1 MSFAHRVVPL
11 TVGLVLLAG
20 VLSAGVVL
28 FHSRSVSESYD
39 AAIRQQLEER
49 AIAYGNTAMTFLDA
63 AGPNALNLVD
73 DVLTDATTENT
84 PGEDGGNQSA
94 FHNTFLAFE
103 VWTPDATDGDYQ
115 LALRQVFD
123 EDARTVASDRKRLV
137 VTESGATGNAISF
150 VDDETE
156 QILLAIPIQAEDGSS
171 VVIVGVLSAAEE
183 FAFFAAQR
191 RDAFIGG
198 LQLAIAI
205 IILVA
210 IVAAVLSTFVSR
222 RFAQA
227 NEVLRE
233 QVRRD
238 PLTNVLN
245 HAAIVDELEL
255 VLERGNGQR
264 AALVMADVDGLK
276 AVNDTYGHL
285 LGDAVLIAV
294 AEALQTGGAIV
305 GRYGGD
311 EFVVI
316 LADADRDAAE
326 AYRADVQRALD
337 DTDLKDE
344 ETGSSIDI
352 QVSIGLAFHPDEAG
366 TCEDLIRLA
375 DSATYATKRQ
385 RPVSPAN
392 SLRDERVIDQASRLV
407 AELVPL
413 SASVGTLE
421 DKLRV
426 VAERLSDSAGYVGAH
441 IVLWGQ
447 EPGQVVALNAFGDGP
462 FLQEWIQQGRGGVQ
476 PLRPILEKTKR
487 PIIIDNIQEDL
498 RLPEE
503 MRAILK
509 QGGIGSGL
517 VVPLLWQDQV
527 IGSVAVGRANV
538 GDFTQT
544 DAQLL
549 VTVAGQIATILR
561 TASLVENLQEASANL
576 AAAQADTVVL
586 LAASAEAH
594 DQTTGTH
601 LQAVRWLAEALAL
614 ELSWNAE
621 QAKQAGLAAV
631 LHDIGKIRVAEA
643 VLAKPG
649 ALSNEEWDL
658 MKMHTV
664 WGAEFLAGHRG
675 FDLATEIARSHHE
688 RWDGGGYPDGLS
700 SEEIPVAATVVTV
713 ADAFDAITSDR
724 PYRAARTIDEAMAEL
739 QASSGSQFS
748 PDVVNALVRLH
759 KQGLLVHGHTSDDV
773 AA

>member
-11 TVGLVLLAG
+11 TVGLVLMAG

-28 FHSRSVSESYD
+28 LHSRSVSESYD
-39 AAIRQQLEER
+39 AAIRQQLGER

-73 DVLTDATTENT
+73 DVLTDTTTENT

-103 VWTPDATDGDYQ
+103 VWTPEATTGEYQ
-115 LALRQVFD
+115 LAVRQVFD
-123 EDARTVASDRKRLV
+123 EDAKTVADDRKRPV

-227 NEVLRE
+227 NDVLRE

-255 VLERGNGQR
+255 VLQRGSAHK

-316 LADADRDAAE
+316 LPDADRDAAE

-344 ETGSSIDI
+344 ETGSSIDT

-385 RPVSPAN
+385 RPISPAN

-426 VAERLSDSAGYVGAH
+426 VAERLSDSAGYVGAY

-447 EPGQVVALNAFGDGP
+447 EPGQVVALNAFADGP
-462 FLQEWIQQGRGGVQ
+462 FLQEWIKQGRGGVQ

-487 PIIIDNIQEDL
+487 PIIIDDVQEDL
-498 RLPEE
+498 RLPES
-503 MRAILK
+503 MRAILE
-509 QGGIGSGL
+509 QGGIRSAL

-601 LQAVRWLAEALAL
+601 LQAVRRLAEALAL
-614 ELSWNAE
+614 ELGWNAD

-739 QASSGSQFS
+739 QAASGSQFS
-748 PDVVNALVRLH
+748 PDVVNAMVRLH
-759 KQGLLVHGHTSDDV
+759 EQGLLVHGHTSDDV

>member
-1 MSFAHRVVPL
+1 MSFAHKVVPL
-11 TVGLVLLAG
+11 TVGLVLMAG

-28 FHSRSVSESYD
+28 LHSRSVSESYD

-63 AGPNALNLVD
+63 AGPNALNVVD
-73 DVLTDATTENT
+73 SVLTDTVTENT
-84 PGEDGGNQSA
+84 PGEDSGSQSA
-94 FHNTFLAFE
+94 FYNTFLAFD
-103 VWTPDATDGDYQ
+103 VWTPAATTGDYE

-123 EDARTVASDRKRLV
+123 EDVRTVADDRERLV
-137 VTESGATGNAISF
+137 VAESGATGRAISF

-156 QILLAIPIQAEDGSS
+156 QILIAIPIQAEDGSS

-183 FAFFAAQR
+183 FAFFTAQR

-205 IILVA
+205 IIFVA
-210 IVAAVLSTFVSR
+210 VVAAVLSAFVSR
-222 RFAQA
+222 GFAQA
-227 NEVLRE
+227 NEVLQE

-245 HAAIVDELEL
+245 HAAIVEELGL
-255 VLERGNGQR
+255 VLERGTDER

-294 AEALQTGGAIV
+294 AEALQTDGVIV

-316 LADADRDAAE
+316 LPGADRDAAE
-326 AYRADVQRALD
+326 TYRAGVQQTLD
-337 DTDLKDE
+337 ETGLKDE
-344 ETGSSIDI
+344 GTGSSIDI

-375 DSATYATKRQ
+375 DNATYSTKRQ
-385 RPVSPAN
+385 RPVSPTS

-426 VAERLSDSAGYVGAH
+426 VGERLSDSAGYIAAN

-447 EPGQVVALNAFGDGP
+447 EPGQVVALNAYGSGP
-462 FLQEWIQQGRGGVQ
+462 NLQEWIREGRGGVQ

-487 PIIIDNIQEDL
+487 PIIIEDVQKDQ
-498 RLPEE
+498 RLPER
-503 MRAILK
+503 MRAILE
-509 QGGIGSGL
+509 QGGIRSGL

-527 IGSVAVGRANV
+527 IGSVAVGRADV
-538 GDFTQT
+538 GAFTQS
-544 DAQLL
+544 DAHLL
-549 VTVAGQIATILR
+549 VSVAGQIATILR

-576 AAAQADTVVL
+576 AESQADTVVL
-586 LAASAEAH
+586 LAAAAEAH

-601 LQAVRWLAEALAL
+601 LQALRWLAEALAL
-614 ELSWNAE
+614 ELGWDAE
-621 QAKQAGLAAV
+621 RAKQIGLAAV

-688 RWDGGGYPDGLS
+688 RWDGGGYPDGLGS
-700 SEEIPVAATVVTV
+700 DEIPVAATVVAV

-724 PYRAARTIDEAMAEL
+724 PYRAARSIEQAMAEL
-739 QASSGSQFS
+739 LAASGSQFS
-748 PDVVNALVRLH
+748 PEVVKAMVRLQE
-759 KQGLLVHGHTSDDV
+759 QGLLVHDHTSDE

>member
-11 TVGLVLLAG
+11 TVGLVLMAG

-28 FHSRSVSESYD
+28 LHSRSVSESYD

-63 AGPNALNLVD
+63 AGPDALRVVD
-73 DVLTDATTENT
+73 DVVTDTIAGNAA
-84 PGEDGGNQSA
+84 GEDGTSQSA
-94 FHNTFLAFE
+94 FYNAFLAFE
-103 VWTPDATDGDYQ
+103 VWMPDATTGDYQ
-115 LALRQVFD
+115 LAVRQVFD
-123 EDARTVASDRKRLV
+123 EDAKTVASDRKRLV

-156 QILLAIPIQAEDGSS
+156 QILIAIPIQAEDGSS

-198 LQLAIAI
+198 LQLAVAI

-210 IVAAVLSTFVSR
+210 FVAAVLSAFVSR
-222 RFAQA
+222 RFAEA
-227 NEVLRE
+227 DEVLRE

-255 VLERGNGQR
+255 VLKRGNDQK
-264 AALVMADVDGLK
+264 AVLVMADVDGLK

-294 AEALQTGGAIV
+294 AEALQTDEAIV

-316 LADADRDAAE
+316 LADADREAAE
-326 AYRADVQRALD
+326 AYRAGVQQTLD
-337 DTDLKDE
+337 ETGLKDE
-344 ETGSSIDI
+344 GTGSSIDI

-385 RPVSPAN
+385 RPVSPTS

-413 SASVGTLE
+413 SASAGTLE

-426 VAERLSDSAGYVGAH
+426 VAKRLSDSAGYVAAN

-447 EPGQVVALNAFGDGP
+447 EPGQVVALNAFGSGP
-462 FLQEWIQQGRGGVQ
+462 NLQEWIQQGRGGVQ
-476 PLRPILEKTKR
+476 PLRPILEKTKH
-487 PIIIDNIQEDL
+487 PIIIDDVQQDL
-498 RLPEE
+498 RLPER

-509 QGGIGSGL
+509 QGGIRAGL
-517 VVPLLWQDQV
+517 IVPLLWQDQV
-527 IGSVAVGRANV
+527 IGSVAAGRTNV

-549 VTVAGQIATILR
+549 VTVSGQIATILR

-576 AAAQADTVVL
+576 AASQADTVVL
-586 LAASAEAH
+586 LAAAAEAH

-601 LQAVRWLAEALAL
+601 LQALRWLAEALAL
-614 ELSWNAE
+614 ELGWEAE
-621 QAKQAGLAAV
+621 RAKQVGLAAV

-658 MKMHTV
+658 MKKHTV

-700 SEEIPVAATVVTV
+700 SEEIPVAATLVAV

-724 PYRAARTIDEAMAEL
+724 PYRAARSIEEAMVEL
-739 QASSGSQFS
+739 QAASGSQFS
-748 PDVVNALVRLH
+748 PEVVKAMVRLDR
-759 KQGLLVHGHTSDDV
+759 QGRLVHDDTSDHV

>member
-11 TVGLVLLAG
+11 TVGLVLMAG

-28 FHSRSVSESYD
+28 LHSRSVSESYD

-73 DVLTDATTENT
+73 DVLTDTTAGNT
-84 PGEDGGNQSA
+84 PGEDGTTQSA

-103 VWTPDATDGDYQ
+103 VWTPEATTGEYQ
-115 LALRQVFD
+115 LAVRQVFD
-123 EDARTVASDRKRLV
+123 EDAKTVADDRKRPV

-210 IVAAVLSTFVSR
+210 IVAAVLSAFVSR

-316 LADADRDAAE
+316 LPDADRGAAE
-326 AYRADVQRALD
+326 AYREHVQHALSETALRD
-337 DTDLKDE
+337 D

-352 QVSIGLAFHPDEAG
+352 QISIGLAFHPDEAG

-385 RPVSPAN
+385 RPISATS

-413 SASVGTLE
+413 SASAGSLE

-447 EPGQVVALNAFGDGP
+447 EQGQVVALNAFADGP
-462 FLQEWIQQGRGGVQ
+462 YLQEWIRQGRGGVQ
-476 PLRPILEKTKR
+476 PLRPILEKTKH
-487 PIIIDNIQEDL
+487 PIIIDDVQQDL
-498 RLPEE
+498 RLPER

-509 QGGIGSGL
+509 QGGIRAGL
-517 VVPLLWQDQV
+517 IVPLLWQDQV
-527 IGSVAVGRANV
+527 IGSVAAGRTNV

-549 VTVAGQIATILR
+549 VTVSGQIATILR

-576 AAAQADTVVL
+576 AASQADTVVL
-586 LAASAEAH
+586 LAAAAEAH

-601 LQAVRWLAEALAL
+601 LQALRWLAEALAL
-614 ELSWNAE
+614 E
-621 QAKQAGLAAV
+621 
-631 LHDIGKIRVAEA
+631 
-643 VLAKPG
+643 
-649 ALSNEEWDL
+649 
-658 MKMHTV
+658 
-664 WGAEFLAGHRG
+664 WG
-675 FDLATEIARSHHE
+675 
-688 RWDGGGYPDGLS
+688 
-700 SEEIPVAATVVTV
+700 
-713 ADAFDAITSDR
+713 
-724 PYRAARTIDEAMAEL
+724 
-739 QASSGSQFS
+739 
-748 PDVVNALVRLH
+748 
-759 KQGLLVHGHTSDDV
+759 
-773 AA
+773 

>member
-73 DVLTDATTENT
+73 DVLTDTTTENT

-103 VWTPDATDGDYQ
+103 VWTPEATTGDYQ
-115 LALRQVFD
+115 LAVRQVFD
-123 EDARTVASDRKRLV
+123 EDAKTVADDRKRPV

-227 NEVLRE
+227 NDVLRE

-255 VLERGNGQR
+255 VLQRGSAHK

-316 LADADRDAAE
+316 LPDADRGAAE
-326 AYRADVQRALD
+326 AYREHVQHALSETALRD
-337 DTDLKDE
+337 D

-352 QVSIGLAFHPDEAG
+352 QISIGLAFHPDEAG

-385 RPVSPAN
+385 RPISPAN

-426 VAERLSDSAGYVGAH
+426 VAERLSDSAGYVGAY

-447 EPGQVVALNAFGDGP
+447 EPGQVVALNAFADGP
-462 FLQEWIQQGRGGVQ
+462 FLQEWIKQGRGGVQ

-487 PIIIDNIQEDL
+487 PIIIDDVQEDL
-498 RLPEE
+498 RLPES
-503 MRAILK
+503 MRAILE
-509 QGGIGSGL
+509 QGGIRSAL

-601 LQAVRWLAEALAL
+601 LQAVRRLAEALAL
-614 ELSWNAE
+614 ELGWNAD

-664 WGAEFLAGHRG
+664 WGAEFLAGHQG

-739 QASSGSQFS
+739 LAASGSQFS
-748 PDVVNALVRLH
+748 PDVVNAMVRLH
-759 KQGLLVHGHTSDDV
+759 EQGLLVHGHTSDDV

>member
-73 DVLTDATTENT
+73 DVLTDTTAGNT
-84 PGEDGGNQSA
+84 PGEDGTTQSA

-103 VWTPDATDGDYQ
+103 VWTPEATTGDYQ
-115 LALRQVFD
+115 LAVRQVFD
-123 EDARTVASDRKRLV
+123 EDAKTVASDRKRLV

-156 QILLAIPIQAEDGSS
+156 QILIAIPIQAEDGSS

-198 LQLAIAI
+198 LQLAVAI

-210 IVAAVLSTFVSR
+210 FVAAVLSAFVSR
-222 RFAQA
+222 RFAEA
-227 NEVLRE
+227 DEVLRE

-255 VLERGNGQR
+255 VLKRGNDQK
-264 AALVMADVDGLK
+264 AVLVMADVDGLK

-294 AEALQTGGAIV
+294 AEALQTDEAIV

-316 LADADRDAAE
+316 LADADREAAE
-326 AYRADVQRALD
+326 AYRAGVQQTLD
-337 DTDLKDE
+337 ETGLKDE
-344 ETGSSIDI
+344 GTGSSIDI

-385 RPVSPAN
+385 RPVSPTS

-413 SASVGTLE
+413 SASAGTLE

-426 VAERLSDSAGYVGAH
+426 VAKRLSDSAGYVAAN

-447 EPGQVVALNAFGDGP
+447 EPGQVVALNAFGSGP
-462 FLQEWIQQGRGGVQ
+462 NLQEWIQQGRGGVQ
-476 PLRPILEKTKR
+476 PLRPILEKTKH
-487 PIIIDNIQEDL
+487 PIIIDDVQQDL
-498 RLPEE
+498 RLPER

-509 QGGIGSGL
+509 QGGIRAGL
-517 VVPLLWQDQV
+517 IVPLLWQDQV
-527 IGSVAVGRANV
+527 IGSVAAGRTNV

-549 VTVAGQIATILR
+549 VTVSGQIATILR

-576 AAAQADTVVL
+576 AASQADTVVL
-586 LAASAEAH
+586 LAAAAEAH

-601 LQAVRWLAEALAL
+601 LQALRWLAEALAL
-614 ELSWNAE
+614 ELGWDAE
-621 QAKQAGLAAV
+621 RAKQVGLAAV

-700 SEEIPVAATVVTV
+700 SEEIPVAATLVAV

-724 PYRAARTIDEAMAEL
+724 PYRAARSIEEAMVEL
-739 QASSGSQFS
+739 QAASGSQFS
-748 PDVVNALVRLH
+748 PEVVKAMVRLDR
-759 KQGLLVHGHTSDDV
+759 QGRLVHDDTSDHV

>member
-1 MSFAHRVVPL
+1 MPGRGDVEPSGARQSLCP
-11 TVGLVLLAG
+11 TSATWVL
-20 VLSAGVVL
+20 
-28 FHSRSVSESYD
+28 
-39 AAIRQQLEER
+39 
-49 AIAYGNTAMTFLDA
+49 
-63 AGPNALNLVD
+63 
-73 DVLTDATTENT
+73 
-84 PGEDGGNQSA
+84 
-94 FHNTFLAFE
+94 
-103 VWTPDATDGDYQ
+103 
-115 LALRQVFD
+115 
-123 EDARTVASDRKRLV
+123 TVASV
-137 VTESGATGNAISF
+137 
-150 VDDETE
+150 
-156 QILLAIPIQAEDGSS
+156 
-171 VVIVGVLSAAEE
+171 
-183 FAFFAAQR
+183 
-191 RDAFIGG
+191 
-198 LQLAIAI
+198 
-205 IILVA
+205 
-210 IVAAVLSTFVSR
+210 
-222 RFAQA
+222 
-227 NEVLRE
+227 VLRE

-255 VLERGNGQR
+255 VLKRGNDQK
-264 AALVMADVDGLK
+264 AVLVMADVDGLK

-294 AEALQTGGAIV
+294 AEALQTDEAIV

-316 LADADRDAAE
+316 LADADREAAE
-326 AYRADVQRALD
+326 AYRAGVQQTLD
-337 DTDLKDE
+337 ETGLKDE
-344 ETGSSIDI
+344 GTGSSIDI

-385 RPVSPAN
+385 RPVSPTS

-413 SASVGTLE
+413 SASAGTLE

-426 VAERLSDSAGYVGAH
+426 VAKRLSDSAGYVAAN

-447 EPGQVVALNAFGDGP
+447 EPGQVVALNAFGSGP
-462 FLQEWIQQGRGGVQ
+462 NLQEWIQQGRGGVQ
-476 PLRPILEKTKR
+476 PLRPILEKTKH
-487 PIIIDNIQEDL
+487 PIIIDDVQQDL
-498 RLPEE
+498 RLPER

-509 QGGIGSGL
+509 QGGIRAGL
-517 VVPLLWQDQV
+517 IVPLLWQDQV
-527 IGSVAVGRANV
+527 IGSVAAGRTNV

-549 VTVAGQIATILR
+549 VTVSGQIATILR

-576 AAAQADTVVL
+576 AASQADTVVL
-586 LAASAEAH
+586 LAAAAEAH

-601 LQAVRWLAEALAL
+601 LQALRWLAEALAL
-614 ELSWNAE
+614 ELGWEAE
-621 QAKQAGLAAV
+621 RAKQVGLAAV

-700 SEEIPVAATVVTV
+700 SEEIPVAATLVAV

-724 PYRAARTIDEAMAEL
+724 PYRAARSIEEAMVEL
-739 QASSGSQFS
+739 QAASGSQFN
-748 PDVVNALVRLH
+748 PDVVEAMVRLH
-759 KQGLLVHGHTSDDV
+759 KQGRLVQDDTSDHV

>member
-11 TVGLVLLAG
+11 TVVLVLLAG

-28 FHSRSVSESYD
+28 LHSRSISESYD

-49 AIAYGNTAMTFLDA
+49 AIAYGDTAMTFLDA
-63 AGPNALNLVD
+63 AGPGALTLVD
-73 DVLTDATTENT
+73 DVLTDTVAGNT
-84 PGEDGGNQSA
+84 PGEDDTTQSA
-94 FHNTFLAFE
+94 FYNAFLAFE
-103 VWTPDATDGDYQ
+103 VWTPDATTGDYQ
-115 LALRQVFD
+115 LALRQAFD
-123 EDARTVASDRKRLV
+123 EDAKTVAVDQLRLI
-137 VTESGATGNAISF
+137 VTQSGATGKAISF

-183 FAFFAAQR
+183 FAFFAAQEKE
-191 RDAFIGG
+191 AFLGG
-198 LQLAIAI
+198 LLQAIVI
-205 IILVA
+205 IIVVA
-210 IVAAVLSTFVSR
+210 IVAGALSAFVSR

-238 PLTNVLN
+238 PLTDVLN
-245 HAAIVDELEL
+245 HAAIVDELAL
-255 VLERGNGQR
+255 VLERGNDQR
-264 AALVMADVDGLK
+264 TALVMTDVDGLK

-285 LGDAVLIAV
+285 LGDAVLVAV
-294 AEALQTGGAIV
+294 AEALQTDGAIV

-311 EFVVI
+311 EFVVV
-316 LADADRDAAE
+316 LADADRDAAG
-326 AYRADVQRALD
+326 AYRSRVQHALD
-337 DTDLKDE
+337 ETSLKDE
-344 ETGSSIDI
+344 ETGSRIDI
-352 QVSIGLAFHPDEAG
+352 KVSIGLAFHPDEAG

-413 SASVGTLE
+413 AASVGTLE

-447 EPGQVVALNAFGDGP
+447 EPGQVVALNAFATGP
-462 FLQEWIQQGRGGVQ
+462 YVQEWIKQGRGGIQ

-487 PIIIDNIQEDL
+487 PIIIDDVRKDL
-498 RLPEE
+498 RLPED
-503 MRAILK
+503 MRAILE

-527 IGSVAVGRANV
+527 IGSVAAGRANA

-561 TASLVENLQEASANL
+561 TAILVESLQEASANL
-576 AAAQADTVVL
+576 AASQADTVVM

-614 ELSWNAE
+614 ELSCDAG
-621 QAKQAGLAAV
+621 QAKQVGLAAV
-631 LHDIGKIRVAEA
+631 LHDIGKIRVAEV

-649 ALSNEEWDL
+649 ALSNEEWDR

-675 FDLATEIARSHHE
+675 FDLAAEIARSHHE

-700 SEEIPVAATVVTV
+700 SEEIPVAATVVAV

-724 PYRAARTIDEAMAEL
+724 PYRAARSIDEAIAEL
-739 QASSGSQFS
+739 EAASGSQFN
-748 PDVVNALVRLH
+748 PDVVDAIVRLH
-759 KQGLLVHGHTSDDV
+759 KRGLLVHGHTSDDI

>member
-1 MSFAHRVVPL
+1 M
-11 TVGLVLLAG
+11 AG

-28 FHSRSVSESYD
+28 LHSRSVSESYD

-49 AIAYGNTAMTFLDA
+49 AVAYGNTAMTFLDA
-63 AGPNALNLVD
+63 AGPDALRVVD
-73 DVLTDATTENT
+73 DVVTDTIAGNAA
-84 PGEDGGNQSA
+84 GEDGTSQSA
-94 FHNTFLAFE
+94 FYNAFLAFE
-103 VWTPDATDGDYQ
+103 VWMPDATTGDYQ
-115 LALRQVFD
+115 LAVRQVFD
-123 EDARTVASDRKRLV
+123 EDAKTVASDRKRLV

-156 QILLAIPIQAEDGSS
+156 QILIAIPIQAEDGSS

-205 IILVA
+205 IVLVA
-210 IVAAVLSTFVSR
+210 LVAAVLSAFVSR
-222 RFAQA
+222 RFAEA
-227 NEVLRE
+227 DEVLRE

-255 VLERGNGQR
+255 VLKRGNDQK
-264 AALVMADVDGLK
+264 AVLVMADVDGLK

-294 AEALQTGGAIV
+294 AEALQTDEAIV

-316 LADADRDAAE
+316 LADADREAAE
-326 AYRADVQRALD
+326 AYRAGVQQTLD
-337 DTDLKDE
+337 ETGLKDE
-344 ETGSSIDI
+344 GTGSSIDI

-385 RPVSPAN
+385 RPVSPTS

-413 SASVGTLE
+413 SASAGTLE

-426 VAERLSDSAGYVGAH
+426 VAKRLSDSAGYVAAN

-447 EPGQVVALNAFGDGP
+447 EPGQVVALNAFGSGP
-462 FLQEWIQQGRGGVQ
+462 NLQEWIQQGRGGVQ
-476 PLRPILEKTKR
+476 PLRPILEKTKH
-487 PIIIDNIQEDL
+487 PIIIDDVQQDL
-498 RLPEE
+498 RLPER

-509 QGGIGSGL
+509 QGGIRAGL
-517 VVPLLWQDQV
+517 IVPLLWQDQV
-527 IGSVAVGRANV
+527 IGSVAAGRTNV

-549 VTVAGQIATILR
+549 VTVSGQIATILR

-576 AAAQADTVVL
+576 AASQADTVVL
-586 LAASAEAH
+586 LAAAAEAH

-601 LQAVRWLAEALAL
+601 LQALRWLAEALAL
-614 ELSWNAE
+614 ELGWDAE
-621 QAKQAGLAAV
+621 RAKQVGLAAV

-658 MKMHTV
+658 MKKHTV

-700 SEEIPVAATVVTV
+700 SEEIPVAATLVAV

-724 PYRAARTIDEAMAEL
+724 PYRAARSIEEAMVEL
-739 QASSGSQFS
+739 QAASGSQFS
-748 PDVVNALVRLH
+748 PEVVKAMVRLDR
-759 KQGLLVHGHTSDDV
+759 QGRLVHDDTSDHV

>member
-1 MSFAHRVVPL
+1 M
-11 TVGLVLLAG
+11 
-20 VLSAGVVL
+20 
-28 FHSRSVSESYD
+28 
-39 AAIRQQLEER
+39 
-49 AIAYGNTAMTFLDA
+49 
-63 AGPNALNLVD
+63 
-73 DVLTDATTENT
+73 
-84 PGEDGGNQSA
+84 
-94 FHNTFLAFE
+94 
-103 VWTPDATDGDYQ
+103 
-115 LALRQVFD
+115 
-123 EDARTVASDRKRLV
+123 
-137 VTESGATGNAISF
+137 
-150 VDDETE
+150 
-156 QILLAIPIQAEDGSS
+156 ILP
-171 VVIVGVLSAAEE
+171 
-183 FAFFAAQR
+183 
-191 RDAFIGG
+191 
-198 LQLAIAI
+198 
-205 IILVA
+205 
-210 IVAAVLSTFVSR
+210 
-222 RFAQA
+222 
-227 NEVLRE
+227 
-233 QVRRD
+233 
-238 PLTNVLN
+238 
-245 HAAIVDELEL
+245 
-255 VLERGNGQR
+255 
-264 AALVMADVDGLK
+264 
-276 AVNDTYGHL
+276 
-285 LGDAVLIAV
+285 
-294 AEALQTGGAIV
+294 
-305 GRYGGD
+305 
-311 EFVVI
+311 
-316 LADADRDAAE
+316 DADRGAAE
-326 AYRADVQRALD
+326 AYREHVQHALSETALRD
-337 DTDLKDE
+337 D

-352 QVSIGLAFHPDEAG
+352 QISIGLAFHPDEAG

-385 RPVSPAN
+385 RPISATS

-426 VAERLSDSAGYVGAH
+426 VAERLSDSAGYIGAH

-447 EPGQVVALNAFGDGP
+447 EPGQVVALNAFADGP
-462 FLQEWIQQGRGGVQ
+462 FLQEWIKQGRGGVQ

-487 PIIIDNIQEDL
+487 PIIIDDVQEDL
-498 RLPEE
+498 RLPES
-503 MRAILK
+503 MRAILE
-509 QGGIGSGL
+509 QGGIRSAL

-601 LQAVRWLAEALAL
+601 LQAVRRLAEALAL
-614 ELSWNAE
+614 ELSWNAD

-739 QASSGSQFS
+739 QAASGSQFS
-748 PDVVNALVRLH
+748 PDVVNAMVRLH
-759 KQGLLVHGHTSDDV
+759 EQGLLVHDHTSDNV

>member
-11 TVGLVLLAG
+11 TVALVLTAG

-28 FHSRSVSESYD
+28 LHSRSVSESYD

-63 AGPNALNLVD
+63 AGPDALNVVD
-73 DVLTDATTENT
+73 SVLSDQVAGST
-84 PGEDGGNQSA
+84 PGEDDGTGSA
-94 FHNTFLAFE
+94 FYNAFVAFE
-103 VWTPDATDGDYQ
+103 VWAPGSATGGYQ
-115 LALRQVFD
+115 LALRQSFN
-123 EDARTVASDRKRLV
+123 EDAKIVAADRKSLAV
-137 VTESGATGNAISF
+137 SQSGATGDAVAF

-156 QILLAIPIQAEDGSS
+156 QIVLAVPVQAEDGSS

-191 RDAFIGG
+191 KDAFIGG

-205 IILVA
+205 IVLVA
-210 IVAAVLSTFVSR
+210 IVAAVLSNVVSR

-238 PLTNVLN
+238 PLTDVLN
-245 HAAIVDELEL
+245 HAAIVEELGL
-255 VLERGNGQR
+255 VLERGGNHR

-285 LGDAVLIAV
+285 LGDAVLVEV
-294 AEALQTGGAIV
+294 ANALQAEGATV

-316 LADADRDAAE
+316 LADADRAAAE
-326 AYRADVQRALD
+326 GYRDGVRQALSE
-337 DTDLKDE
+337 TGLRDE
-344 ETGSSIDI
+344 ETGSRIDI
-352 QVSIGLAFHPDEAG
+352 QVSIGLALHPDEAG
-366 TCEDLIRLA
+366 TCEDLIRMA

-385 RPVSPAN
+385 RPVSPTTA
-392 SLRDERVIDQASRLV
+392 LRDERVIDQASRLV

-413 SASVGTLE
+413 SASVGTLD

-426 VAERLSDSAGYVGAH
+426 VAERLSDSAGYAGAN

-447 EPGQVVALNAFGDGP
+447 EQGQVVALNAFADGP
-462 FLQEWIQQGRGGVQ
+462 YLQEWIHRGRGGIQ

-487 PIIIDNIQEDL
+487 PIIIDDIQEDL
-498 RLPEE
+498 RLPED
-503 MRAILK
+503 MRAILR
-509 QGGIGSGL
+509 QGGIASGL

-527 IGSVAVGRANV
+527 IGSVAVGRPNV
-538 GDFTQT
+538 REFTQT

-561 TASLVENLQEASANL
+561 TAGLVESLQEASANL
-576 AAAQADTVVL
+576 AASQADTVVL

-601 LQAVRWLAEALAL
+601 LQAVRSLAERLAL
-614 ELSWNAE
+614 EMGWDPE
-621 QAKQAGLAAV
+621 QAKQVGLAAV
-631 LHDIGKIRVAEA
+631 LHDIGKIRVAEL
-643 VLAKPG
+643 VLQKPG
-649 ALSNEEWDL
+649 ALSAEEWDL

-664 WGAEFLAGHRG
+664 WGAEFLVGHRG
-675 FDLATEIARSHHE
+675 FDLAAEIARSHHE
-688 RWDGGGYPDGLS
+688 RWDGSGYPDRLRQ
-700 SEEIPVAATVVTV
+700 EDIPVAATVVTV

-724 PYRAARTIDEAMAEL
+724 PYRAARTIEEAMIEL
-739 QASSGSQFS
+739 QAASGSQFN
-748 PDVVNALVRLH
+748 PDVVDALVRLQE
-759 KQGLLVHGHTSDDV
+759 QGLLVHGHGSDDV